1 MKVGSSELARV
12 QGQLCVSAYRYLRGL
27 NREISNTSEA
37 QTLNDFNDAYREYT
51 RVMHDEFSTLTPATA
66 PEIAKTIIE
75 ECNKNSFDLSMFW
88 ERRISDTV
96 QIKYGTFKRIISN
109 VGLYEFTVICEID
122 HVDYEIGCIDVW
134 RNDWKFYDLA
144 DEEMSVDDV
153 ITVVIDGKAHDLCK
167 VHLLSM
173 KDPFYEDNK
182 AVFGRYR
189 IGVKSYIYT
198 YDYTLGFN
206 SKQALIRE
214 LLKKNSFTNKVKEMA
229 YKSILKFESL
239 FGNTSEDQ
247 FLDIVDVRKESERK
261 NTVKFLDHEM
271 KFVSDVCDEGVA
283 GNWSDPGS
291 QWIYVNLCDGIYDV
305 SLLSICLLDD
315 KAEAVEKILEM
326 SDLQTSRQT
335 LDSKDIYDQRYGAIV
350 YDIGN
355 ENTTDKI
362 YTGIDDNFIHLS
374 HKEIE
379 RWLTPDEQRMYD
391 YRHKT
396 GGGAMSLT
404 CISLAMAYYRMCKY
418 FTQDAI
424 AYAVNNEDMVQRMW
438 GMASRVQDFVNKGIC
453 DEETLKQILYHR
465 DSIRR

>member
-1 MKVGSSELARV
+1 MKISSSELARV

-27 NREISNTSEA
+27 NKEISNTSEV
-37 QTLNDFNDAYREYT
+37 QTLNDFNDAYREYAK
-51 RVMHDEFSTLTPATA
+51 VMHDELNTLTPATA
-66 PEIAKTIIE
+66 PEIAKTIVE

-88 ERRISDTV
+88 ERRINDTV
-96 QIKYGTFKRIISN
+96 QIKYGTFKRIIPDISR
-109 VGLYEFTVICEID
+109 YEFTVICEID
-122 HVDYEIGCIDVW
+122 HVDYEIGCIDIW
-134 RNDWKFYDLA
+134 RNSWKFYNIA
-144 DEEMSVDDV
+144 DEAMEVDDT

-167 VHLLSM
+167 VHSLSM
-173 KDPFYEDNK
+173 KDPFCEDNK
-182 AVFGRYR
+182 ATFGRYR

-206 SKQALIRE
+206 SKQALIKE
-214 LLKKNSFTNKVKEMA
+214 LLKENSFTNKIKEKA

-239 FGNTSEDQ
+239 FGNTSEEQ

-271 KFVSDVCDEGVA
+271 KFVSDICAEGVTDE
-283 GNWSDPGS
+283 WSDPGS
-291 QWIYVNLCDGIYDV
+291 QWVYVNLCDGIYDV
-305 SLLSICLLDD
+305 SLLSVCLLED
-315 KAEAVEKILEM
+315 KDEAVEKILEM
-326 SDLQTSRQT
+326 VDLQNSRQT
-335 LDSKDIYDQRYGAIV
+335 LDSKDIYDQRYGVIV

-362 YTGIDDNFIHLS
+362 YTGIDNNFIHLS

-391 YRHKT
+391 YRHKVCD
-396 GGGAMSLT
+396 GAMSLT
-404 CISLAMAYYRMCKY
+404 CISLAMAYYRMCKH

-424 AYAVNNEDMVQRMW
+424 AYAVNGGDMVQKMW
-438 GMASRVQDFVNKGIC
+438 GLTSRVQDFITKGIC

-465 DSIRR
+465 DL

>member
-1 MKVGSSELARV
+1 MGIDNSELARV
-12 QGQLCVSAYRYLRGL
+12 QGNLCVSAYRYLRGL
-27 NREISNTSEA
+27 NKEISNTSEA
-37 QTLNDFNDAYREYT
+37 QTLNDFNNAYREYDK
-51 RVMHDEFSTLTPATA
+51 VMHNEFNAITTATA

-122 HVDYEIGCIDVW
+122 HVDYEIGYIEVW
-134 RNDWKFYDLA
+134 RDNWKFYDLT
-144 DEEMSVDDV
+144 DEEMGVDDV
-153 ITVVIDGKAHDLCK
+153 ITVMINGKAQDICK
-167 VHLLSM
+167 VHLLSV
-173 KDPFYEDNK
+173 KDPFCEDNK
-182 AVFGRYR
+182 VTFGRYR

-214 LLKKNSFTNKVKEMA
+214 LLKGNSFTNKVKEKA
-229 YKSILKFESL
+229 YESILKFESL
-239 FGNTSEDQ
+239 FGNTSEEQ
-247 FLDIVDVRKESERK
+247 FLDIVDVRQDSERK

-271 KFVSDVCDEGVA
+271 RFVSDVCDGGVA
-283 GNWSDPGS
+283 DDWSDPGS
-291 QWIYVNLCDGIYDV
+291 QWVYMNLCDGIYDV
-305 SLLSICLLDD
+305 SLLSICSLED
-315 KAEAVEKILEM
+315 KDEAVEKILEM
-326 SDLQTSRQT
+326 ADLETLKQT
-335 LDSKDIYDQRYGAIV
+335 LDPKDIYDQRYGAIV

-362 YTGIDDNFIHLS
+362 YTGIDNNFIHLS

-379 RWLTPDEQRMYD
+379 HWLTPDEQRMYD
-391 YRHKT
+391 YRHKVCD
-396 GGGAMSLT
+396 GAMSIT
-404 CISLAMAYYRMCKY
+404 CISLAMAYYRMCKH

-424 AYAVNNEDMVQRMW
+424 AYAIEDEDMVQRMW
-438 GMASRVQDFVNKGIC
+438 GITSRVQDFITKGIC

-465 DSIRR
+465 RL

>member
-27 NREISNTSEA
+27 NKEISNTSEV
-37 QTLNDFNDAYREYT
+37 QTLNDFNDAYRVYAK
-51 RVMHDEFSTLTPATA
+51 VMHDEFNTLTPATA
-66 PEIAKTIIE
+66 PEIAKTIVE

-109 VGLYEFTVICEID
+109 VGRYEFTVICEIN

-134 RNDWKFYDLA
+134 RSDWKFYDLT
-144 DEEMSVDDV
+144 DEEMCVDDT
-153 ITVVIDGKAHDLCK
+153 ITVVIDGKAHDLCQ

-173 KDPFYEDNK
+173 KDPFCEDNK
-182 AVFGRYR
+182 ATFGRYR

-206 SKQALIRE
+206 SQEALIRE
-214 LLKKNSFTNKVKEMA
+214 LLKENYFTNKVEEKA
-229 YKSILKFESL
+229 YKHILRFESL
-239 FGNTSEDQ
+239 FGNISEEQ
-247 FLDIVDVRKESERK
+247 FLDIMDVRKDSERK

-271 KFVSDVCDEGVA
+271 RFVSDVCDESVA
-283 GNWSDPGS
+283 DDWSDPGS
-291 QWIYVNLCDGIYDV
+291 QWVYVNLCDGIFDV
-305 SLLSICLLDD
+305 SLLSICSLED
-315 KAEAVEKILEM
+315 KNEAVEKIIEM
-326 SDLQTSRQT
+326 ADLQTSRQ
-335 LDSKDIYDQRYGAIV
+335 DIYDQRYGAIV

-355 ENTTDKI
+355 ENTADKI
-362 YTGIDDNFIHLS
+362 YTGIDDHIVHVSN
-374 HKEIE
+374 KEIE

-391 YRHKT
+391 YRHEVCD
-396 GGGAMSLT
+396 GAMSLT

-418 FTQDAI
+418 FMQDAI

-438 GMASRVQDFVNKGIC
+438 GVKGRVQDFITKGVC
-453 DEETLKQILYHR
+453 DEKALKKMLY
-465 DSIRR
+465 RRSLNIDK